1 MAWLPAW
8 QEVIVL
14 LAGNLNDPL
23 PLLEM
28 LADEGKDDLF
38 RHRLAVAALCLP
50 EIEALREAP

>member
-1 MAWLPAW
+1 
-8 QEVIVL
+8 
-14 LAGNLNDPL
+14 
-23 PLLEM
+23 M